1 MRKHGQDALSRKV
14 HTPELSVSAISVS
27 QPAWLQEM
35 VSGYESDEEAKCLLA
50 ALSIDKGAKAN
61 FSLVDGLIR
70 YKNRIWVGNN
80 LELHR

>member
-1 MRKHGQDALSRKV
+1 
-14 HTPELSVSAISVS
+14 
-27 QPAWLQEM
+27 M